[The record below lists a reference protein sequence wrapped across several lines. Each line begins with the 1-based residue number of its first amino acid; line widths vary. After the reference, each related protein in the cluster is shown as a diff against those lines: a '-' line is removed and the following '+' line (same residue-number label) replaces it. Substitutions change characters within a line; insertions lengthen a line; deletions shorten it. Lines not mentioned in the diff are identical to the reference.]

1 MSASPAVR
9 AEPLRLSVVIPTYCR
24 AEGVARLVEHCER
37 RGPVR
42 PASPRSPQAAAPTD
56 PAADE

>member
-1 MSASPAVR
+1 MYFLNLAV
-9 AEPLRLSVVIPTYCR
+9 ARLAVKHGLFAPVN
-24 AEGVARLVEHCER
+24 AVVARLVEHCER